1 MFSDSGVLMWE
12 VYSEGRLPYE
22 CRSNAE
28 VVESLNAGLRLLKPR
43 LCPEP
48 VYQLMQWCWKEVSKK
63 NSVFN
68 RNHADVLFR
77 YGAKYEAKISY
88 HNAYTQYKKSYVT
101 QYSGLLSNCQ
111 QNITECLQ
119 NK

>member
-1 MFSDSGVLMWE
+1 MCFGIFSGSGVLMWE

-48 VYQLMQWCWKEVSKK
+48 VYQLMHWCWKEVCEQISVMSSIDTAILWKLFPRMLCLSKITHK
-63 NSVFN
+63 F
-68 RNHADVLFR
+68 
-77 YGAKYEAKISY
+77 
-88 HNAYTQYKKSYVT
+88 
-101 QYSGLLSNCQ
+101 YSDIGV
-111 QNITECLQ
+111 
-119 NK
+119 